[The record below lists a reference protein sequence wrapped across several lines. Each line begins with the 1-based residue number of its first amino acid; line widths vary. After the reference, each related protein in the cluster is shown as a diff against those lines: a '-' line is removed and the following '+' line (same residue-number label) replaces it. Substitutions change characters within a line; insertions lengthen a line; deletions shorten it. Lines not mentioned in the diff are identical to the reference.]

1 MNFIREYWPQ
11 LVAFITLVMALT
23 TMKVDIDVLKD
34 KVATLFKLCNKEKGV
49 SIHIITTQMV
59 LTRGLQ

>member
-1 MNFIREYWPQ
+1 MEFIREYWPQ

-34 KVATLFKLCNKEKGV
+34 KVKILFDLWNKEKK
-49 SIHIITTQMV
+49 
-59 LTRGLQ
+59 

>member
-1 MNFIREYWPQ
+1 MEFIREYWPQ

-34 KVATLFKLCNKEKGV
+34 KVKILFDLCNK
-49 SIHIITTQMV
+49 
-59 LTRGLQ
+59 

>member
-34 KVATLFKLCNKEKGV
+34 KVATLFKLWNKEK
-49 SIHIITTQMV
+49 
-59 LTRGLQ
+59 

>member
-23 TMKVDIDVLKD
+23 TMKVDIDVLTD
-34 KVATLFKLCNKEKGV
+34 KVATLFKLWNKEK
-49 SIHIITTQMV
+49 
-59 LTRGLQ
+59 

>member
-1 MNFIREYWPQ
+1 MDFIRNYWPQ

-34 KVATLFKLCNKEKGV
+34 KVKILFDLWNKEKK
-49 SIHIITTQMV
+49 
-59 LTRGLQ
+59 